1 MEIYMTAV
9 INAKQVL
16 KTYGIKEG
24 SVVRAIQQVGEDI
37 GLSSDPLAYANS
49 IISDLGG
56 TDQYDLASARIIAK
70 ALVEQAMTQEEYD
83 RPEAVVI
90 ADTKL
95 DKIRKD
101 MPYVFAESEA
111 SEDQPS
117 TTTRKVKIKSV
128 KTNDKKPKAK
138 AIFDANKDKTNGE
151 IAQMIAAELEITYA
165 NAYYY
170 VSRVFKR

>member
-1 MEIYMTAV
+1 MTAV

-16 KTYGIKEG
+16 KTYGIKGE
-24 SVVRAIQQVGEDI
+24 SVVKAIQQVGEDI

-56 TDQYDLASARIIAK
+56 TDQYDLASARIVAK
-70 ALVEQAMTQEEYD
+70 ALVEQAMTQPEYD

-90 ADTKL
+90 ADKKL
-95 DKIRKD
+95 EKIRKD

-111 SEDQPS
+111 SEDNPS

>member
-1 MEIYMTAV
+1 MTAV
-9 INAKQVL
+9 INAKLVL

-37 GLSSDPLAYANS
+37 GLSSDPLTYANS

-83 RPEAVVI
+83 RPEAIVI
-90 ADTKL
+90 ADQKL
-95 DKIRKD
+95 EKIRKT

-111 SEDQPS
+111 AEDQSS
-117 TTTRKVKIKSV
+117 TSTRKVRISSV
-128 KTNDKKPKAK
+128 KSNDKKPKAK
-138 AIFDANKDKTNGE
+138 AIFDANKDKSNGE
-151 IAQMIAAELEITYA
+151 IAQMIAADLEITYA

>member
-1 MEIYMTAV
+1 MTSV

-16 KTYGIKEG
+16 KTYGIKGE

-70 ALVEQAMTQEEYD
+70 ALVEQAMSQPEYD
-83 RPEAVVI
+83 RPEAVTI
-90 ADTKL
+90 ADQKL
-95 DKIRKD
+95 EKIRKD

-111 SEDQPS
+111 AEDQVSS

>member
-1 MEIYMTAV
+1 MTAV

-37 GLSSDPLAYANS
+37 GLSSDPLSYANS

-70 ALVEQAMTQEEYD
+70 ALVEQAMTQDEYD
-83 RPEAVVI
+83 RPEAVIV
-90 ADTKL
+90 AGTKL
-95 DKIRKD
+95 EKIRKN

-111 SEDQPS
+111 AEDRVSS
-117 TTTRKVKIKSV
+117 TSTSRVKIKSV

-138 AIFDANKDKTNGE
+138 AIFDANKDMTNGE

>member
-1 MEIYMTAV
+1 MTAV

-16 KTYGIKEG
+16 KNYGIKGE

-56 TDQYDLASARIIAK
+56 TDQYDLASARIVAK
-70 ALVEQAMTQEEYD
+70 ALVEQAMTQGEYD
-83 RPEAVVI
+83 RPEALGI
-90 ADTKL
+90 ADKKL
-95 DKIRKD
+95 EKIRKE
-101 MPYVFAESEA
+101 MPYVFTETDVGGEQS
-111 SEDQPS
+111 S
-117 TTTRKVKIKSV
+117 TSTTRKVKVKSV
-128 KTNDKKPKAK
+128 KSNDKKAKAK
-138 AIFDANKDKTNGE
+138 VIFDANKSKTNGE
-151 IAQMIAAELEITYA
+151 IAQMIASDLDITYA

>member
-1 MEIYMTAV
+1 MTAV

-37 GLSSDPLAYANS
+37 GLSSDPLSYANS

-95 DKIRKD
+95 DKIRKT

-111 SEDQPS
+111 AADQISS
-117 TTTRKVKIKSV
+117 TTTSRVKIKSV

>member
-1 MEIYMTAV
+1 MTAV

-16 KTYGIKEG
+16 KSYGIKEG

-37 GLSSDPLAYANS
+37 GLSQDPLAYANS

-70 ALVEQAMTQEEYD
+70 ALVEQAMTQPEYD
-83 RPEAVVI
+83 RPEAVTI
-90 ADTKL
+90 ADRKL
-95 DKIRKD
+95 EKIRKD
-101 MPYVFAESEA
+101 MPYCFAESDT

-117 TTTRKVKIKSV
+117 STTRKVKVKSV
-128 KTNDKKPKAK
+128 KSNDKKAKAK
-138 AIFDANKDKTNGE
+138 VIFDANKDKTNGE
-151 IAQMIAAELEITYA
+151 IAQMIASDLEITYA